1 MKSLKDNIRG
11 VLKSRLNVSYRI
23 VVKEP
28 NQEYM
33 NKKTFIEVVDQLKK
47 VDERRDF
54 LLDEIGMDMTAYED
68 QFFAI
73 IENLFK
79 LCFTSGQLDII
90 QLYLYRMDVDE
101 DWDGTITIEVGK
113 EERKVPFKSAT
124 DVWEVI
130 TKLRK

>member
-33 NKKTFIEVVDQLKK
+33 NKKIFIEVVDQLKK

>member
-1 MKSLKDNIRG
+1 MKSLKDNIRLI
-11 VLKSRLNVSYRI
+11 LKSRLDISYRI
-23 VVKEP
+23 TAKEP
-28 NQEYM
+28 NREDM
-33 NKKTFIEVVDQLKK
+33 NKKIFIEVVEQLKK

-54 LLDEIGMDMTAYED
+54 LVDEIGMDMTAYED

-79 LCFTSGQLDII
+79 LCFTANQLDII

-101 DWDGTITIEVGK
+101 DWDGTITIEVEKK
-113 EERKVPFKSAT
+113 EKKVPFKSAT